1 MRRITQLLAW
11 MLLVLTVHLAPGKV
25 ADRTPVF
32 VIDRPMVIAFYPDT
46 AKATGKYGD
55 GDDSYSEFKLYSA
68 SARQPLAI
76 GGVDMQEVYA
86 TEFRVVI
93 DGRTTTF
100 RPRKKENGYY
110 FAAPGRKPRIEYG
123 VMSDQDIVRIAH
135 EYFGNAMK

>member
-1 MRRITQLLAW
+1 MRRITP
-11 MLLVLTVHLAPGKV
+11 LLVCMSLALTVLPALGKV
-25 ADRTPVF
+25 PDRTPVF
-32 VIDRPMVIAFYPDT
+32 AIERPTVIAFYPDT

-68 SARQPLAI
+68 SARQPLEM
-76 GGVDMQEVYA
+76 GGVDMQEVY
-86 TEFRVVI
+86 TREFRVVL

-100 RPRKKENGYY
+100 RPKRKENGYY
-110 FAAPGRKPRIEYG
+110 FVAPGKKPRIEYG